1 MDRNITKNSP
11 LFSSEC
17 IFTTLFCKFG
27 LICFRFP
34 YKDRRKMTHQFTSK
48 HRGYEFIVNQHT
60 YWQKL
65 LGSSALNLKPRT
77 RVFFFFAYFRRG
89 SVEART
95 KWNEIGVFV
104 YAVTNGRNLNVL
116 FAISLVGVTDLGKCN
131 RRFFFLEYSEESY
144 CIFMSSYWGLREV
157 LCLDFTWGNGNT
169 KNWSYASELF
179 VDPFTCLEILD
190 DHRGKFVIQLKKTL
204 CLKHESYSA
213 PYSSGQRL
221 QLLWGLDLILR

>member
-1 MDRNITKNSP
+1 MKVRSVCS
-11 LFSSEC
+11 FM
-17 IFTTLFCKFG
+17 
-27 LICFRFP
+27 RF
-34 YKDRRKMTHQFTSK
+34 
-48 HRGYEFIVNQHT
+48 
-60 YWQKL
+60 
-65 LGSSALNLKPRT
+65 
-77 RVFFFFAYFRRG
+77 
-89 SVEART
+89 
-95 KWNEIGVFV
+95 
-104 YAVTNGRNLNVL
+104 TNGGNLNVL

-157 LCLDFTWGNGNT
+157 LCLVFTWGNGNT

-190 DHRGKFVIQLKKTL
+190 DHRGKLVSSVKKTL

-221 QLLWGLDLILR
+221 QLLWGLSRSYFKITNGQPLPHITLTNSYFTSLLLSKTTACSGFLTAETLFSFKEQQWKHLPSRS